1 MLKYVVYG
9 IIHMV
14 LFIFSIG
21 WMDTFS
27 ELFIDR
33 PSLEYAALVTIG
45 AYTLYKGICGIV
57 LAAINLYIAKL
68 ERGINES
75 AERGNK
81 QKEVK

>member
-1 MLKYVVYG
+1 MIKYVVYG
-9 IIHMV
+9 IVHMA

-33 PSLEYAALVTIG
+33 PSLEYAALVTNG

-68 ERGINES
+68 ERGIKENI
-75 AERGNK
+75 ERGGEQND
-81 QKEVK
+81 

>member
-1 MLKYVVYG
+1 MIKYVVYG
-9 IIHMV
+9 IVHMA

-57 LAAINLYIAKL
+57 LSAINLYIAKL
-68 ERGINES
+68 ERGIKENI
-75 AERGNK
+75 ERGGEQND
-81 QKEVK
+81 